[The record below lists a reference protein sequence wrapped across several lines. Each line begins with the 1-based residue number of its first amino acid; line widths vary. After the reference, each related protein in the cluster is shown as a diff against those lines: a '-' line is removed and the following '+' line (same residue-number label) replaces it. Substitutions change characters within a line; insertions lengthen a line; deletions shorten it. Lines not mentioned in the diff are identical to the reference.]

1 MIWLIQYNEYGEDFM
16 SGEVKL
22 FEGNTIRS
30 VWDNEKE
37 EWYFSVV
44 DVVGAF
50 MKRKKRI
57 MKNLNSGRNAESVPE
72 KIILKTMG
80 LSKG

>member
-1 MIWLIQYNEYGEDFM
+1 M